1 MTLFMSQELKALA
14 AANKNVHIL
23 NIDLKDFDKY
33 PEIVSRV
40 QETTKVCFNF
50 NYTFMLKRK

>member
-1 MTLFMSQELKALA
+1 MSQELKALA